1 MSHQQTRWKQPP
13 PKAAER
19 RERTLIWILLAA
31 AGIVR
36 IISAVP
42 LLPYGLFD
50 DAYITFRYAAN
61 LARGLGLVFNPSEH
75 VLGTTSPL
83 FTVILAGAG
92 RLVGLQHMEAIAV
105 TAGILAS
112 LGMLYYTEASLSL

>member
-36 IISAVP
+36 IISAIP

-83 FTVILAGAG
+83 FTVILAGVG
-92 RLVGLQHMEAIAV
+92 RLVGLQHIEPIPLPPRP
-105 TAGILAS
+105 LAPPGLFVS
-112 LGMLYYTEASLSL
+112 PQPTL